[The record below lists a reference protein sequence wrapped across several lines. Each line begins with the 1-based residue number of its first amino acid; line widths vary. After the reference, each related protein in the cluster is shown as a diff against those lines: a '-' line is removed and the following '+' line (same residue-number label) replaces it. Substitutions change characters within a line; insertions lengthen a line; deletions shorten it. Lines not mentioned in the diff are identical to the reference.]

1 MNKVLEKALNY
12 SKADE
17 TEVIFVSNSSGLTR
31 FANSSIHQNV
41 YEEDKYLKIRVI
53 KDKKIGS
60 VSTNILTDKS
70 IKNAVNRAIE
80 LSKFAK
86 EDSNL
91 ALPKPTLIKEM
102 PTFYKDTANCS
113 PERKAN
119 IVKEIIE
126 MGKNKGCISSGALQ
140 TGNVSISI
148 SNSSG
153 VDVSAQLTS
162 ASLVIVMEKDGSSG
176 YSSSISRDINKINH
190 LELGNE
196 AIEKAISS
204 INPKEIGPGEYE
216 VILEPPAVADLLL
229 FLGLVG
235 FGALSFQEKRSFMC
249 GNMGKKIMGEN
260 ITIWDDGCDPQGTGM
275 PFDFEGVSKEK
286 VIFIENGIAKNICYD
301 SYTANRENTLST
313 GHSLPQP
320 NTTGPIPTNLFM
332 KEGNSSKEEIIK
344 NTKKGI
350 LITRFHYTNVIEP
363 MRAVITGMTRDG
375 TFFIENGKVS
385 YPIKNMRFTQ
395 SIIDGLSNVSFISK
409 ERRLSSEGMII
420 EFLSSCYVPTI
431 KIEKFNFT
439 GKTDF

>member
-1 MNKVLEKALNY
+1 
-12 SKADE
+12 
-17 TEVIFVSNSSGLTR
+17 
-31 FANSSIHQNV
+31 
-41 YEEDKYLKIRVI
+41 
-53 KDKKIGS
+53 
-60 VSTNILTDKS
+60 
-70 IKNAVNRAIE
+70 
-80 LSKFAK
+80 
-86 EDSNL
+86 
-91 ALPKPTLIKEM
+91 
-102 PTFYKDTANCS
+102 TANCS
-113 PERKAN
+113 PERRAN

-140 TGNVSISI
+140 TGDISISI

-153 VDVSAQLTS
+153 VDASAQLTS
-162 ASLVIVMEKDGSSG
+162 TSLVIVMEKDGSSG

-204 INPKEIGPGEYE
+204 INPKEIEPGEYE
-216 VILEPPAVADLLL
+216 VILEPPAVADMLL

-260 ITIWDDGCDPQGTGM
+260 ITIWDDGCDPQGIGM
-275 PFDFEGVSKEK
+275 PFDFEGSSKEK
-286 VIFIENGIAKNICYD
+286 VIFIENGVAKNICYD
-301 SYTANRENTLST
+301 SYTANRENRLST

-332 KEGNSSKEEIIK
+332 KEGNSSKEEMIK

-395 SIIDGLSNVSFISK
+395 SIIDGLLNVSFISK

-431 KIEKFNFT
+431 KIDKFNFT